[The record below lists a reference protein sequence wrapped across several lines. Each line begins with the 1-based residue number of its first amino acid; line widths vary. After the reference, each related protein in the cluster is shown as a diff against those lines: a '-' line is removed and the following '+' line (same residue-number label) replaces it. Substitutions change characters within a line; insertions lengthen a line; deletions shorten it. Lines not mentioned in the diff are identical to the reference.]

1 MGHIKRQYEVQS
13 QSGARKSR
21 VTGQVAPGPV
31 KTYTVTEYTDG
42 TWACACMNWT
52 RTVPRQDC
60 KHILTQQKLN
70 SNGFVAPT
78 VSGVRVAADAT
89 GRKFRD

>member
-1 MGHIKRQYEVQS
+1 MAPIKRQYDVLS
-13 QSGARKSR
+13 QSSKG
-21 VTGQVAPGPV
+21 G
-31 KTYTVTEYTDG
+31 KTYKVTEYHDG

-60 KHILTQQKLN
+60 KHILTQQKAN
-70 SNGFVAPT
+70 SNGFVAAPQ
-78 VSGVRVAADAT
+78 VVGVRVAAAAT